1 MSKQELETAQALR
14 DIERENKNCKAAV
27 VLAKE
32 WIAEKDAE
40 IERLNGLVA
49 LQKKDMKVAM
59 DENAK
64 LRAALILHGVHEA
77 GCAKWDKMDCGQLFV
92 RHDWPCSCGLEA
104 ALKET
109 DDELL

>member
-40 IERLNGLVA
+40 IGRLKA
-49 LQKKDMKVAM
+49 
-59 DENAK
+59 ENEK
-64 LRAALILHGVHEA
+64 LRAVLQDVERWLAIFVA
-77 GCAKWDKMDCGQLFV
+77 AWDKSHDKKGLRLLTKPSEAPVALMEAIRQHSAV
-92 RHDWPCSCGLEA
+92 RA
-104 ALKET
+104 ALET
-109 DDELL
+109 DDD